1 MNPMSK
7 NENKG
12 CLTKADL
19 ADALFSNVIMDKNK
33 ANELIED
40 FLELVKEG
48 LESDKKVMISR
59 FGVFEVVSK
68 NARPG
73 RNPQTGERIT
83 LAARNNVKFTPSQI
97 LKEQVNCNLSQDSED
112 EFGQH

>member
-1 MNPMSK
+1 MNN

-19 ADALFSNVIMDKNK
+19 ADTLFSTVIMDKNK
-33 ANELIED
+33 ANEIIED
-40 FLELVKEG
+40 FLELIKEG

-59 FGVFEVVSK
+59 FGVFEVVAKDS
-68 NARPG
+68 RPG

-97 LKEQVNCNLSQDSED
+97 LKEQVNGQLSPED
-112 EFGQH
+112 EE